1 MFQKED
7 RVTFAEHLLHVIYY
21 LDASPTLT
29 VIFPTMLVL
38 QMRKLCLTHVKFL
51 AKISQLIVVDLETES
66 SLFDLEPQA
75 NSTTQDDLVEENMK
89 HTNK

>member
-1 MFQKED
+1 
-7 RVTFAEHLLHVIYY
+7 
-21 LDASPTLT
+21 
-29 VIFPTMLVL
+29 MLVL
-38 QMRKLCLTHVKFL
+38 QMRELCLTHVKFL

-89 HTNK
+89 HTNKWNFFERGL

>member
-1 MFQKED
+1 M
-7 RVTFAEHLLHVIYY
+7 V
-21 LDASPTLT
+21 
-29 VIFPTMLVL
+29 FPVL
-38 QMRKLCLTHVKFL
+38 QMRELCLTHVKFL

-89 HTNK
+89 HIN